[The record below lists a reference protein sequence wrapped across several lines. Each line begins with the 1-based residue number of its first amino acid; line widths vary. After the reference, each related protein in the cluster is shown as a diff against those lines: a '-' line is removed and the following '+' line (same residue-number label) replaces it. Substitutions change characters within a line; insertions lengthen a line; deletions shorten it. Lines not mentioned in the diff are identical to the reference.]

1 LIRGATWG
9 IVMGMSHAYSD
20 DLAAR
25 LTAYQDRLEAAEKR
39 GASSFAQ
46 AWDDPPPGIGVHE
59 IDSEMRVLRAN
70 AGDLR
75 LLGYSREEF
84 VGKRVLDF
92 IVMTETAQRSIGR
105 KISGDLALKPFIRTF
120 KRKDGTAVA
129 LVLLDRYLKDAKGQ
143 VTGLR
148 TVLALA
154 DRSTA
159 G

>member
-1 LIRGATWG
+1 
-9 IVMGMSHAYSD
+9 MSHAYSD

-39 GASSFAQ
+39 GASSLAQ

-75 LLGYSREEF
+75 LLGYSREEL

-92 IVMTETAQRSIGR
+92 IVIDR
-105 KISGDLALKPFIRTF
+105 
-120 KRKDGTAVA
+120 DGTA
-129 LVLLDRYLKDAKGQ
+129 LDRAQDQRRPGAQ
-143 VTGLR
+143 
-148 TVLALA
+148 ALHPHLQA
-154 DRSTA
+154 QGRHGGRPASCSTA
-159 G
+159 T